1 MLVLPDIYVLK
12 TESIQKK
19 TFLEDNLNKK
29 LDEKNINNENFDK
42 NFLIKIDDLDLPI
55 RVLNFLKTENINYVG
70 ELIQYTEKD
79 ILSFPNSGRKSLQEI
94 KYELSQINLTLGIT
108 LLTNI
113 LYFFEYMVLVLT
125 CYHRLQT
132 TERYQLIF

>member
-42 NFLIKIDDLDLPI
+42 NFLIKIDD
-55 RVLNFLKTENINYVG
+55 
-70 ELIQYTEKD
+70 
-79 ILSFPNSGRKSLQEI
+79 
-94 KYELSQINLTLGIT
+94 
-108 LLTNI
+108 
-113 LYFFEYMVLVLT
+113 
-125 CYHRLQT
+125 
-132 TERYQLIF
+132 